1 MSQSRVSGSPGIIF
15 DEVGSGPPLIFLHGI
30 GGNRT
35 NWTEQQY
42 YLADICTTIAWDA
55 RGYGLSED
63 YEGPL
68 QFSQFSDDLNR
79 LLDFRRIDCAHFVGL
94 SMGARILMNFFS
106 LASDRVSTL
115 TLCDCFYS
123 FGAALSAEKQAEYI
137 ALRQEPL
144 RSGRTLG
151 DIAPKLIESLVS
163 PSCRLEVKARLHE
176 SILALHVESYL
187 KTVAASL
194 SFDMIGKL
202 ADFDIPV
209 QLIFGEHDRLTP
221 PSIGRTMMQQL
232 PNARLKVIKDAG
244 HISNMEQPSD
254 FNNILRSFLTP
265 NLGMA
270 KFQREI
276 KNEVI

>member
-1 MSQSRVSGSPGIIF
+1 MDEPDMAQSRVSGFPGIVF

-35 NWTEQQY
+35 NWTQQQHHM
-42 YLADICTTIAWDA
+42 ADMCTTIAWDA

-79 LLDFRRIDCAHFVGL
+79 LLDFRRIDSAHFVGL

-106 LASDRVSTL
+106 SASDRVSTL

-123 FGAALSAEKQAEYI
+123 FGAALSADKQAEFI
-137 ALRQEPL
+137 ALRQKPL
-144 RSGRTLG
+144 RSGMTLG

-163 PSCRLEVKARLHE
+163 PNCRSEVKARLHE
-176 SILALHVESYL
+176 SILDLHVESYL
-187 KTVAASL
+187 KTVEASM
-194 SFDMIGKL
+194 SFDMSGEL
-202 ADFDIPV
+202 VDFDIPV

-221 PSIGRTMMQQL
+221 PSIGRVMMKQM
-232 PNARLKVIKDAG
+232 PNARLQVIKDAG

-270 KFQREI
+270 KFQR
-276 KNEVI
+276 